1 MSIVS
6 RSDRESLVIRY
17 GLVVLLMI
25 ISAPAII
32 SGGAHPEQRGVDIIG
47 APRFLSDYAVF
58 SSPTPSMN
66 MVEIYIRI
74 PLRSLY
80 TVMEGQKDFSEYEMA
95 ILVRD
100 NDGKQVT
107 GMSWKN
113 RLENPGLEKF
123 DHNRSLSILERK
135 YLELPKD
142 KYTIEIILTDQV
154 SNLRWKNEINLNLKG
169 YESPML
175 ISDIEFTLGDISQA
189 TIVQQEFLR
198 HGQSVVPSASR
209 TFDSERD
216 NPGYYLEIYPNKN
229 SPDIFGIRSRIFDLD
244 GTLVYSDSNS
254 IGMESKVEGVI
265 PFFGKLLISNL
276 APKRYQLKLEVGD
289 RELNKIYATRNA
301 EFNIDWSLKTLV
313 ENDYGRA
320 VDQLRYVAS
329 PQERDSLKNMPA
341 DRRLEGVQDYW
352 KRKDPTPTTPENEL
366 SEEYYSRLRYAN
378 NNFSG
383 YGRPGYL
390 TDFGRIYITY
400 GQPEEIERHPFDLD
414 SKPYEIW
421 YYYRHHRKFI
431 FIDKNGFGNY
441 ELAYPYP
448 DGLKLD

>member
-123 DHNRSLSILERK
+123 DHNRSFSILARK
-135 YLELPKD
+135 Y
-142 KYTIEIILTDQV
+142 
-154 SNLRWKNEINLNLKG
+154 
-169 YESPML
+169 
-175 ISDIEFTLGDISQA
+175 
-189 TIVQQEFLR
+189 
-198 HGQSVVPSASR
+198 
-209 TFDSERD
+209 
-216 NPGYYLEIYPNKN
+216 
-229 SPDIFGIRSRIFDLD
+229 
-244 GTLVYSDSNS
+244 
-254 IGMESKVEGVI
+254 
-265 PFFGKLLISNL
+265 
-276 APKRYQLKLEVGD
+276 
-289 RELNKIYATRNA
+289 
-301 EFNIDWSLKTLV
+301 
-313 ENDYGRA
+313 
-320 VDQLRYVAS
+320 
-329 PQERDSLKNMPA
+329 
-341 DRRLEGVQDYW
+341 
-352 KRKDPTPTTPENEL
+352 
-366 SEEYYSRLRYAN
+366 
-378 NNFSG
+378 
-383 YGRPGYL
+383 
-390 TDFGRIYITY
+390 
-400 GQPEEIERHPFDLD
+400 
-414 SKPYEIW
+414 
-421 YYYRHHRKFI
+421 
-431 FIDKNGFGNY
+431 
-441 ELAYPYP
+441 
-448 DGLKLD
+448 